1 MNRQSWLLNLSLLK
15 THPAFRAVFIARFIS
30 ILSLGLLGVAIPV
43 QIQMMTHST
52 WQVGLSVTLTGAS
65 MFVGLMVGGVL
76 ADRYERK
83 RLILLARGTCGV
95 GFVGLCLNA
104 LLPEPSLAAIYLL
117 GIWDGFFASLG
128 VTALLAATPALVGRE
143 NLMQAGA
150 ITMLT
155 VRLGSV
161 ISPMIGGLLLATGG
175 VAWNFGL
182 AAAGTFITTLTLLRL
197 PQLPP
202 PPQPRE
208 HPLRSLLAGLTFLCR
223 SPLIGGIALLG
234 GLLTMASAVRVLY
247 PALAGSWQMSAGQ
260 IGLLY
265 AAIPLGAALGA
276 LTSGQLAQ
284 TVRPGALMLATTV
297 GSFVAIALFSLMP
310 HWALGALCLALFGWL
325 SAISSLLQYT
335 LIQTQTPEHMLG
347 RINGLW
353 TAQNVTG
360 DAIGAALLGGL
371 GAVMTPAASA
381 SASGACRCA
390 AGWAATRA
398 APFPAPGNCQRK
410 LSRVRLPGGGCA
422 LPGLRSGLGDAGIVG
437 RASAAPPGK
446 VCRPSARPDG
456 AARVSRTGWRDAGA
470 PAERC
475 SSQGGRS
482 RCPAGRRVCLR
493 PPGDAPAAG

>member
-15 THPAFRAVFIARFIS
+15 THPAFRAVFLARFIS
-30 ILSLGLLGVAIPV
+30 ILSLGLLGVAVPV

-52 WQVGLSVTLTGAS
+52 WQVGLSVTLTGSA
-65 MFVGLMVGGVL
+65 MFIGLMVGGVL

-83 RLILLARGTCGV
+83 KVILLARGTCGI
-95 GFVGLCLNA
+95 GFIGLCLNA
-104 LLPEPSLAAIYLL
+104 LLPEPSLMAIYLL
-117 GIWDGFFASLG
+117 GLWDGFFASLG

-161 ISPMIGGLLLATGG
+161 ISPMLGGILLASGG
-175 VAWNFGL
+175 VAWNYGL
-182 AAAGTFITTLTLLRL
+182 AAAGTFITLLPLLSL
-197 PQLPP
+197 PALPP

-208 HPLRSLLAGLTFLCR
+208 HPLKSLVAGFQFLLR

-247 PALAGSWQMSAGQ
+247 PALAINWHMSAGQ

-276 LTSGQLAQ
+276 LTSGRLAQ
-284 TVRPGALMLATTV
+284 RERPGLIMLATTV
-297 GSFVAIALFSLMP
+297 GSFLAIGLFALMP
-310 HWALGALCLALFGWL
+310 VWILGALCLALFGWL

-335 LIQTQTPEHMLG
+335 LIQTQTPEGMLG

-371 GAVMTPAASA
+371 GAIMTPATSA
-381 SASGACRCA
+381 SVSGFALVVTGVVLLLLLNELRRFRQSPPSVE
-390 AGWAATRA
+390 AT
-398 APFPAPGNCQRK
+398 GN
-410 LSRVRLPGGGCA
+410 
-422 LPGLRSGLGDAGIVG
+422 
-437 RASAAPPGK
+437 
-446 VCRPSARPDG
+446 
-456 AARVSRTGWRDAGA
+456 
-470 PAERC
+470 
-475 SSQGGRS
+475 
-482 RCPAGRRVCLR
+482 
-493 PPGDAPAAG
+493 